1 LQFSLD
7 FFEFSREFRALLEET
22 PLFSGLRNFLFN
34 FVGIFNMSYSLT
46 PRNGIEFSYRHSHI
60 MTLSLRT
67 TALFA
72 EVLLTVTAVRVPL
85 DAEMTAAIRTKGD
98 PAT

>member
-1 LQFSLD
+1 
-7 FFEFSREFRALLEET
+7 
-22 PLFSGLRNFLFN
+22 
-34 FVGIFNMSYSLT
+34 MSYSLT
-46 PRNGIEFSYRHSHI
+46 PHNGIEFSYRHSYI
-60 MTLSLRT
+60 VTLSLRT

-98 PAT
+98 TAT